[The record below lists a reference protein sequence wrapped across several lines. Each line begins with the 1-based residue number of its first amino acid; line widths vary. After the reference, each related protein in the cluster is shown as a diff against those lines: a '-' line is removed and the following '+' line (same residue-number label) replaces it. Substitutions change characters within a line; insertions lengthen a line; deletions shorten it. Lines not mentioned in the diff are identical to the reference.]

1 MTRDRVTVFS
11 CDHPGRVNA
20 GGVGTEYVVRTIE
33 RGDSPVASP
42 NEAVRRA
49 TCVVVESGD
58 HSARIDAA
66 GFRECGARWIERG
79 EGTGG

>member
-20 GGVGTEYVVRTIE
+20 GAVGTEYVVRAVE
-33 RGDSPVASP
+33 RGDSAVGSP
-42 NEAVRRA
+42 NEAVRHA

-58 HSARIDAA
+58 HSARIDAV
-66 GFRECGARWIERG
+66 GKRECGARWSERG